1 MRNFNTLGSC
11 SKAGQPKNFVDPCCP
26 WVKADGS
33 TRQHT
38 HMSTHRRRAVTA
50 RPVRG
55 HFQRSLPTPLHH
67 PLPFVITLVSSGLIS
82 WHLWISNCMW
92 NVEIRG
98 TGAGDK
104 RRVKPTLKN
113 HENVAAQYPVT
124 PTLLFRLVYCQKWVD
139 DTHINQEAEHI
150 KMHVYTESHLAMM
163 NTENS

>member
-11 SKAGQPKNFVDPCCP
+11 SKASQPKKLLRLCWSVLPMSQGWWLDPAAHSHVHSPPHSSDCTTCQRTFP
-26 WVKADGS
+26 PVS
-33 TRQHT
+33 P
-38 HMSTHRRRAVTA
+38 HR
-50 RPVRG
+50 
-55 HFQRSLPTPLHH
+55 LHH

-124 PTLLFRLVYCQKWVD
+124 PTTSFSLVYIHKSFTSVKNELMI
-139 DTHINQEAEHI
+139 HA
-150 KMHVYTESHLAMM
+150 
-163 NTENS
+163 